1 VTSLLGTS
9 TETASKLPTKS
20 QLTGVTVLQLAC
32 ASQPHVCGYMLA
44 ANLLSVLVD
53 LLSPLLPQQSPKQ
66 LELCSSL
73 LSLLAGII
81 STVSLS
87 PPPQSIFPEL
97 MDSVSYLVSVGIIS
111 SISQRL
117 GTVLGPLTEP
127 AQCRLVISAVNLLVA
142 ASAAL
147 HTRVDD
153 VFSEKKDDPTSLTS
167 ALRETELV
175 GLLRMLYAMLLHD
188 GPPRHSSSPPPLPP
202 HTLSIST
209 ASLRAINN
217 FAILDLHMVQSCLGA
232 EGVSLEFRHVSSY
245 LMWHCSYHGHSDL
258 LQELILAV
266 GYFSVLNPDH
276 QVFLQSGRSPTLL
289 QVLCALPF
297 EYFSNPG
304 RLALLFPTLI
314 SACYQC
320 PENRAILS
328 QEISC
333 QLLVSFLSSH
343 LSHTLKP
350 PTSPGS
356 RNLMDVVYRF
366 PQSCWQEALDF
377 FSQ

>member
-1 VTSLLGTS
+1 
-9 TETASKLPTKS
+9 
-20 QLTGVTVLQLAC
+20 
-32 ASQPHVCGYMLA
+32 
-44 ANLLSVLVD
+44 
-53 LLSPLLPQQSPKQ
+53 
-66 LELCSSL
+66 
-73 LSLLAGII
+73 
-81 STVSLS
+81 
-87 PPPQSIFPEL
+87 
-97 MDSVSYLVSVGIIS
+97 
-111 SISQRL
+111 
-117 GTVLGPLTEP
+117 
-127 AQCRLVISAVNLLVA
+127 
-142 ASAAL
+142 
-147 HTRVDD
+147 VDD